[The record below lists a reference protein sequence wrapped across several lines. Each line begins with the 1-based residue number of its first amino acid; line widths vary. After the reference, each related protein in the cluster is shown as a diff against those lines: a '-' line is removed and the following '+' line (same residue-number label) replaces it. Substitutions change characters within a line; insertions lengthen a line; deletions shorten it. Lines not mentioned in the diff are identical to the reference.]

1 MLALCAIHYNLD
13 LCQLL
18 VLMASAG
25 CDEKVAGTR
34 RNSGICMENFWLSV
48 LERVLSSENGRPE
61 RCAQTSFDSMK
72 DSV

>member
-1 MLALCAIHYNLD
+1 
-13 LCQLL
+13 
-18 VLMASAG
+18 
-25 CDEKVAGTR
+25 
-34 RNSGICMENFWLSV
+34 MENFWLSV